1 MSRRGRKEEDT
12 EKMDIYQKTEIGYCD
27 HVAPFNLHPQPISPK
42 RSIHSISLNRRG
54 YTTMLWASDVERKLA
69 KEGKEKLL
77 KNLSDSLVFW
87 WWHFDK

>member
-1 MSRRGRKEEDT
+1 MELFDVTKGRKEEDT

-54 YTTMLWASDVERKLA
+54 YTTILRASDVERKFERRR
-69 KEGKEKLL
+69 KGKTVEK
-77 KNLSDSLVFW
+77 SE
-87 WWHFDK
+87 